1 VKNYYYPWDMA
12 DTKANQQL
20 LSLVVRG
27 VLFSS
32 LFIETWI
39 LINPA
44 NLERLLML
52 FVFVG
57 GLLGLIRAKNF
68 RDFITVQKSAILFFG
83 CFAIWSCV
91 VMIISDRDFF
101 QQLYG
106 DYGRNSGFALYLGL
120 SLLALLLSSI
130 NSRELVS
137 KLVGALVIA
146 GAISTVYGVMQRFNI
161 DVLGWERGG
170 EITGLFGN
178 SNFQSSFLGI
188 TSITVFT
195 LILFPNI
202 QNSKRWV
209 MPILLSLSLWNIW
222 DSNSIQGFF
231 VFSIGSSIVVYFKL
245 ASTSYG
251 NLKNI
256 YGIVVGV
263 GGIVGGLGIF
273 QIGPLA
279 SVLSFKT
286 IEIREFYWS
295 AGIEMIKNSP
305 IFGSG
310 YDSYGDLYRQFRSQ
324 ESIIE
329 FGPELVST
337 AAHNVFID
345 LGVNGGMPL
354 LLSYVALMLLTINR
368 SIRVFRRESLVNPF
382 FLAIFASWIGY
393 LVQLFVS
400 MNQISIAIWGWVLM
414 GSLLGYERFTRTSI
428 INTLRPS
435 RKLPVEF
442 GLDPSSLIRF
452 IGGGLVGLLLILP
465 PFVSE
470 AKFRSAL
477 ESSDGQKIRDA
488 ALVWPRNP
496 SFMVKSTEIFRD
508 NKLVDMSKE
517 MAIKTVEQF
526 PASVY
531 GWRMLISLENVDP
544 KLLEKAKVNLGIL
557 DPLNTNSG

>member
-1 VKNYYYPWDMA
+1 MA

-20 LSLVVRG
+20 LSFIVRG

-32 LFIETWI
+32 LFIETWV

-52 FVFVG
+52 SVFVG

-68 RDFITVQKSAILFFG
+68 RNLFTVQKGAIIFFG
-83 CFAIWSCV
+83 CFAIWSCF
-91 VMIISDRDFF
+91 VMVISDRDFF

-137 KLVGALVIA
+137 KIVGALVIA

-161 DVLGWERGG
+161 DFLGWERGG

-209 MPILLSLSLWNIW
+209 MPILLPLSLWNIW

-231 VFSIGSSIVVYFKL
+231 VFSIGSAIVVYFKL

-256 YGIVVGV
+256 YGIMVGV

-354 LLSYVALMLLTINR
+354 LLSYVALVLLTINR
-368 SIRVFRRESLVNPF
+368 SIRVFRRESPVNPF
-382 FLAIFASWIGY
+382 FIAIFASWIGY

-400 MNQISIAIWGWVLM
+400 MNQISIAIWGWVLT
-414 GSLLGYERFTRTSI
+414 GSLLGYERFTRSPLT
-428 INTLRPS
+428 NTLRPS
-435 RKLPVEF
+435 RISSVEF
-442 GLDPSSLIRF
+442 GFDPSLLIRF

-470 AKFRSAL
+470 AKYRSAL
-477 ESSDGQKIRDA
+477 ESSDGQKIREA
-488 ALVWPRNP
+488 ALAWPRNP

-531 GWRMLISLENVDP
+531 GWRMLISLENLDP
-544 KLLEKAKVNLGIL
+544 KLLEKAKINLGML
-557 DPLNTNSG
+557 DPLNTNSR